1 MKNKLFLIPTVLSD
15 NSLDNVIP
23 PMVYELI
30 NNIDIYIVENLRSA
44 RRFLKKLNIKK
55 KIDQL
60 DFFILN
66 KHTSNI
72 DLEIFLE
79 KIKGKDFALMSEA
92 GCPAVADPGA
102 NLIRISHKKNIK
114 IVPIVGPSSIL
125 LSLMASGMNGQN
137 FAFVGYLPIK
147 KNERIKKIKF
157 LEKRAKNENQTQIFI
172 ETPYRNLKMLEDL
185 FSACNP
191 ETEICIASNI
201 TSKDEF
207 IKTKKIKYWK
217 KNIPSIHKIPTIFLM
232 RNE

>member
-23 PMVYELI
+23 PIVYELI

-55 KIDQL
+55 KIDEL

-72 DLEIFLE
+72 DLEVFLE
-79 KIKGKDFALMSEA
+79 KIKGKDFALISEA

-102 NLIRISHKKNIK
+102 NLIRISHKKDIK

-157 LEKRAKNENQTQIFI
+157 LEKRAKNEKQTQIFI
-172 ETPYRNLKMLEDL
+172 ETPYRNLRMLEDL
-185 FSACNP
+185 FAICNP

-217 KNIPSIHKIPTIFLM
+217 KNIPNIHKIPTIFLM
-232 RNE
+232 NNF